1 MRSAEFVG
9 QGGYVRDPAHEKG
22 DVALTM
28 ETLFGATVEHPA
40 EKPIGPARQRVLITV
55 KAAPNPSVTYGE
67 TVCVAGVQLGDLGP
81 TGWIRL
87 YPINFRHLPSATE
100 QFKKYDVVTVD
111 CQPASEARLES
122 WRPNMSTLRVE
133 THLPPWRKR
142 QQLLE
147 PIIDDSMCRL
157 RADAAADARARS
169 LALVRP
175 AEILGFRLEQHPGW
189 SKDELAK
196 IDAYVN
202 QLELDVFEEAQ
213 DKTPLEAPR
222 FKGFYKWRCADPK
235 CTTHEQSIIDWEFV
249 ALQRHLWN
257 RSDAEA
263 ETAIRK
269 RFFEEICAPE
279 NDVAFYVGNQAKR
292 PQTFSILGVYY
303 PKKGT

>member
-1 MRSAEFVG
+1 MT
-9 QGGYVRDPAHEKG
+9 
-22 DVALTM
+22 L
-28 ETLFGATVEHPA
+28 ETLFGDTVDHPT
-40 EKPIGPARQRVLITV
+40 EKPTGPARQRVLITV

-67 TVCVAGVQLGDLGP
+67 TVCVAGVRLGDYGP

-100 QFKKYDVVTVD
+100 QFKKYDIVTVD
-111 CQPASEARLES
+111 CQPAGEARLES
-122 WRPNMSTLRVE
+122 WKPNMSTLHVE

-142 QQLLE
+142 RELLE
-147 PIIDDSMCRL
+147 PIIDDSMCRI

-175 AEILGFRLEQHPGW
+175 AEVLGFRLEPHPGW

-235 CTTHEQSIIDWEFV
+235 CGTHEQSIIDWEFV

-257 RSDAEA
+257 RSDADA
-263 ETAIRK
+263 QAAIRK

-303 PKKGT
+303 PKKGA

>member
-1 MRSAEFVG
+1 
-9 QGGYVRDPAHEKG
+9 
-22 DVALTM
+22 M
-28 ETLFGATVEHPA
+28 ETLFGETAEHSMQ
-40 EKPIGPARQRVLITV
+40 KPTGPARHRVLITV
-55 KAAPNPSVTYGE
+55 KAAPNPSVTHGE
-67 TVCVAGVQLGDLGP
+67 TVCVAGIKLGDVGP
-81 TGWIRL
+81 AGWIRL
-87 YPINFRHLPSATE
+87 YPINFRNLPSSSE

-111 CQPASEARLES
+111 CRPAGEARIES
-122 WRPNMSTLRVE
+122 WRPDMSTLHVE
-133 THLPPWRKR
+133 TNLPPWRKR
-142 QQLLE
+142 RALLE
-147 PIIDDSMCRL
+147 PLVDFSMCRI
-157 RADAAADARARS
+157 RTDAAADARARS

-175 AEILGFRLEQHPGW
+175 TEILGFRLEKHHGW
-189 SKDELAK
+189 SKDEQAK

-202 QLELDVFEEAQ
+202 QLELDVFEDAQ

-222 FKGFYKWRCADPK
+222 FKGFYKWRCADPQ

-263 ETAIRK
+263 AGSIRR

-303 PKKGT
+303 PKKSL

>member
-1 MRSAEFVG
+1 
-9 QGGYVRDPAHEKG
+9 
-22 DVALTM
+22 M
-28 ETLFGATVEHPA
+28 ETLFGETVEHPT
-40 EKPIGPARQRVLITV
+40 EKPAKPARQRVLITV

-67 TVCVAGVQLGDLGP
+67 TVCVAGVRLGDLGP

-87 YPINFRHLPSATE
+87 YPINFRHLPKATE
-100 QFKKYDVVTVD
+100 QFKKYDIVTVE
-111 CQPASEARLES
+111 CQPAGEARLES
-122 WRPNMSTLRVE
+122 WRPNMSTLQVE

-142 QQLLE
+142 RELLE
-147 PIIDDSMCRL
+147 PVMDDSMCRI
-157 RADAAADARARS
+157 RNDAASDARARS

-189 SKDELAK
+189 SRDEQSK

-222 FKGFYKWRCADPK
+222 FRGFYKWRCGDLN
-235 CTTHEQSIIDWEFV
+235 CGTHEQSLIDWEFV

-257 RSDAEA
+257 LSDAEA
-263 ETAIRK
+263 QAALRK
-269 RFFEEICAPE
+269 RFFEEICSPA

-303 PKKGT
+303 PKKDS